1 MQRFRPAAQVADAH
15 GAGVDMAPDLVKCLH
30 LQCADKG
37 DQGIGCC
44 VPALRQKT
52 DAEENEDFHQDNDL
66 LLAERM
72 LFATLGQNGINVRM
86 ITQGPQELN
95 IIFGV
100 DNKDFDN
107 AIRVLYNSFVKSN

>member
-1 MQRFRPAAQVADAH
+1 MAYRL
-15 GAGVDMAPDLVKCLH
+15 GVSG
-30 LQCADKG
+30 Q
-37 DQGIGCC
+37 I
-44 VPALRQKT
+44 
-52 DAEENEDFHQDNDL
+52 
-66 LLAERM
+66 
-72 LFATLGQNGINVRM
+72 FATLGQNGINVRM

>member
-1 MQRFRPAAQVADAH
+1 MRPS
-15 GAGVDMAPDLVKCLH
+15 AGRWRTGWA
-30 LQCADKG
+30 
-37 DQGIGCC
+37 
-44 VPALRQKT
+44 
-52 DAEENEDFHQDNDL
+52 
-66 LLAERM
+66 
-72 LFATLGQNGINVRM
+72 GQNGINVRM